1 VEAASVHEK
10 SSTKI
15 LPIAVAAIAVVSVG
29 IGVFA
34 GIQLFQKKTDHVVT
48 AEADITD
55 ADVKEASE
63 KTEVKKTEGV
73 SETSGSDVADE
84 AATAAVAET
93 KTIIVGWQQDDHG
106 WKYLDEQ
113 GEPQPE
119 GWFTDTDGSQYY
131 FDADGYMLADTVTPD
146 GYYVNA
152 SGAYVASVASVG
164 ADQTSTAA
172 QSPYMGTYYHI
183 GSLTSQV
190 DGGNPSFVKEA
201 NPSGDTITIEV
212 YTDEEIRLK
221 YSSDN
226 RTYYGQRYNSGFF
239 VGSMRED
246 GTQWTSASD
255 FGTDFYFYDN
265 GILEIQS
272 DVSENEKKIY
282 SKDPGRTSPK
292 AKYLSLYN
300 DPNVYLEGALWE
312 DPNPMGELNA
322 DRSDIVDCGDYYEVK
337 NQKLYAQKQYD
348 TEEELA
354 ATGFGDDYWMQLP
367 NGKYAIADED
377 GAYLDTEA
385 VYEGSVYLSKN
396 MVIWVIFAWDDPR
409 YPYPAIYY
417 NLEDYLKDYDGF
429 KGVHNYI
436 RSVDENGCVLAL
448 TVDYFVS

>member
-1 VEAASVHEK
+1 VG
-10 SSTKI
+10 
-15 LPIAVAAIAVVSVG
+15 VG

-34 GIQLFQKKTDHVVT
+34 GMQLFHKKTDHVVT

-63 KTEVKKTEGV
+63 KSDVKKAEGV

-84 AATAAVAET
+84 ATTAAAAET

-152 SGAYVASVASVG
+152 SGAYVASVGEGRASTV
-164 ADQTSTAA
+164 A
-172 QSPYMGTYYHI
+172 QSPYVGMYYLI
-183 GSLTSQV
+183 GSLFSE
-190 DGGNPSFVKEA
+190 GEGENPTFVKED
-201 NPSGDTITIEV
+201 NPSGNTITIEA
-212 YTDEEIRLK
+212 YADEEIRLK
-221 YSSDN
+221 FSSDN
-226 RTYYGQRYNSGFF
+226 QTYYGQYVSNLEAFF
-239 VGSMRED
+239 VGGMRED

-265 GILEIQS
+265 GILETES
-272 DVSENEKKIY
+272 DVSGAERKIY
-282 SKDPGRTSPK
+282 SQYPGRTSPK

-367 NGKYAIADED
+367 NGKYALGDED
-377 GAYLDTEA
+377 GAYLDTEV

-417 NLEDYLKDYDGF
+417 TLEDYLKDYDGF